1 MTEIAKLVRMR
12 NRCLGLAG
20 LSFLVWQGMQGLEAL
35 VPASSLLFGVVLLAG
50 LAGIAGFIAA
60 MGIFLVYAG
69 KVTRTRTQAVIQDE
83 LFEHNQAR
91 AVRIG
96 YIALMGL
103 VALVYGASS
112 FVDLP
117 PGPVIR
123 TLMVTGV
130 CVPIFAF
137 LWFDRATGEEG
148 GE

>member
-1 MTEIAKLVRMR
+1 
-12 NRCLGLAG
+12 
-20 LSFLVWQGMQGLEAL
+20 
-35 VPASSLLFGVVLLAG
+35 
-50 LAGIAGFIAA
+50 

-103 VALVYGASS
+103 VALAYGASS

-123 TLMVTGV
+123 ALMVTGV

-137 LWFDRATGEEG
+137 LWLDRATGAEG